1 MANSAVHVRS
11 IIRTYTYPCHR
22 RRTVEEADHRS
33 ENPYTEMEGYT
44 VYDASG
50 EEIGEVQDTVYDA
63 PSDVLKYV
71 IVDGRPIPADSID
84 VDAGEQ
90 SLSLPY
96 DRETVEIGRASC
108 RERV

>member
-1 MANSAVHVRS
+1 M
-11 IIRTYTYPCHR
+11 
-22 RRTVEEADHRS
+22 EEADHRA

-50 EEIGEVQDTVYDA
+50 ERIGEVEETVYDA

-90 SLSLPY
+90 SVSLPY
-96 DRETVEIGRASC
+96 DRKTVESAPEMEEPSGAFDEAVREHYGGRAY
-108 RERV
+108 E

>member
-1 MANSAVHVRS
+1 M
-11 IIRTYTYPCHR
+11 
-22 RRTVEEADHRS
+22 EEADHRA

-71 IVDGRPIPADSID
+71 VVDGRAVPADSIE
-84 VDAGEQ
+84 VDAGGQ
-90 SLSLPY
+90 SVSLPY
-96 DRETVEIGRASC
+96 DRETVESAPRMQETSGAFDAAV
-108 RERV
+108 REHYGDHA

>member
-1 MANSAVHVRS
+1 M
-11 IIRTYTYPCHR
+11 I
-22 RRTVEEADHRS
+22 VEEADHRA

-50 EEIGEVQDTVYDA
+50 EEIGEVQETVYDA

-71 IVDGRPIPADSID
+71 VVDGRPIPADSIE

-90 SLSLPY
+90 SVSLPY
-96 DRETVEIGRASC
+96 DGKTVESAPRMQELSGAFDAAV
-108 RERV
+108 REHYGDDA